1 MQEKYRERLTAK
13 QIFSVPNILSYVRIL
28 LIPLIIV
35 SYLTLKNYL
44 LTVLLIIAS
53 GLTDVI
59 DGFIARKFNMVT
71 DFGKFID
78 PVADKLTQIAL
89 MACIVPRYFWAIILI
104 AVMALKELLLFSWG
118 VKTFNQSE
126 KVNSARWYGKVC
138 TLFVYSVIIVLFLS
152 PIISLPLFWAYALIV
167 TAGIVVIWSTV
178 MYGLF
183 YHNLAKTIY
192 K

>member
-35 SYLTLKNYL
+35 CYLTLKNYL

-53 GLTDVI
+53 GLTDVV
-59 DGFIARKFNMVT
+59 DGFIARKFDMVT

>member
-1 MQEKYRERLTAK
+1 MQEKYKIRLTAK
-13 QIFSVPNILSYVRIL
+13 QVFSVPNILSYVRIL

-53 GLTDVI
+53 GLTDVV
-59 DGFIARKFNMVT
+59 DGFIARKFDMVT